1 MKKTFTF
8 LALAACLA
16 ISTKGTSQV
25 IYAEDFEGTTAPSL
39 PSGWS
44 QNVTP
49 NDSVGWNSGDNTT
62 LGSSAFNMNAHT
74 KFACVNDDGHAGAA
88 NTDIL
93 MKSGTF
99 SVASGAAPFL
109 SFDCCYLHGTYSG
122 ATEDATVEVSYDGG
136 TTWTVISTLAAN
148 ANFWWEPRYIN
159 LSATAGHTSVM
170 LGFRY
175 KDAGGWLYGFA
186 VDNIKV
192 FTPPTN
198 DLGLVSIAP
207 MAGTPQSYGVGG
219 TNINMTG
226 QVFNYGATTVTSY
239 DVHYVFNGG
248 TTVTNT
254 VSASIAPFTAAGF
267 TATTPVTLPTTNGAY
282 TIYMWVSLT
291 GDANSAND
299 SSVLD
304 TLNSVSFMPAKK
316 LVIEEGTGTW
326 CGWCVRGIVYMDS
339 LRTLYGNNVSL
350 VAVHNGDPMTVTAY
364 DSWMGTKIS
373 GYPSVVI
380 DRAFTG
386 DPSDLLA
393 QYNAHHN
400 DFGFADI
407 TAAATVTTSSVS
419 LSVNVKPALNLNGN
433 YHLVMVLTEDK
444 VHGTVSGWEQHN
456 YYSGSSTNLLSGG
469 GVNYNT
475 APSTIPASSMY
486 YEHVARSI
494 TPGVTGTSASAL
506 PTAMVAGTMYP
517 MTLTAPVTAGWN
529 LNYMH
534 AIVMMI
540 DDATGRVLNT
550 QNATLTLGVNNVAN
564 SVEAISV
571 YPNPASLNANVAFT
585 LQNNSKV
592 TIQVS
597 DVTGRVLS
605 TIAATEYTAGEHEV
619 ELSTAGLSS
628 GLYNVNVI
636 SEAGTATTRLTVI
649 K

>member
-1 MKKTFTF
+1 MKKTFTY

-25 IYAEDFEGTTAPSL
+25 IYSEDFEGVTFPSL
-39 PSGWS
+39 PTGWS

-62 LGSSAFNMNAHT
+62 LGSTAFNMNSHT
-74 KFACVNDDGHAGAA
+74 NFVGVNDDGHQFAA

-93 MKSGTF
+93 LKSGTF
-99 SVASGAAPFL
+99 SLSSASAPYL

-136 TTWTVISTLAAN
+136 STWSVIATLAAN

-159 LSATAGHTSVM
+159 MSAAAGHSSVM

-198 DLGLVSIAP
+198 DLGLLSIAP
-207 MAGTPQSYGVGG
+207 MSGTPQSYGVGG
-219 TNINMTG
+219 SNITMTG
-226 QVFNYGATTVTSY
+226 NVFNYGATAVTSY

-248 TTVTNT
+248 SVVTNT
-254 VSASIAPFTAAGF
+254 VSASIAPFTAGSF

-282 TIYMWVSLT
+282 PIYMWVSLT

-304 TLNSVSFMPAKK
+304 TLNSVSFMPTKK
-316 LVIEEGTGTW
+316 LAIEEGTGTW

-350 VAVHNGDPMTVTAY
+350 VAVHNGDPMTVSAY
-364 DSWMGTKIS
+364 DSWMGSKIS

-380 DRAFTG
+380 DRTIVG

-393 QYNAHHN
+393 EYTAHHN

-419 LSVNVKPALNLNGN
+419 VAVNVKPALNLNGN
-433 YHLVMVLTEDK
+433 YRLVMVLTEDK
-444 VHGTVSGWEQHN
+444 VHGTAAGWEQHN
-456 YYSGSSTNLLSGG
+456 YYSGSTTNILSGG

-475 APSTIPASSMY
+475 APSTIPATSMY

-494 TPGVTGTSASAL
+494 TPGATGASSSAL
-506 PTAMVAGTMYP
+506 PTAMVAGTNYP
-517 MTLTAPVTAGWN
+517 LTLTAPVTAGWN

-534 AIVMMI
+534 AIVMLL
-540 DDATGRVLNT
+540 DNTTGRVLNT

-571 YPNPASLNANVAFT
+571 YPNPTTANANVAFT
-585 LQNNSKV
+585 LQNASKV
-592 TIQVS
+592 SIEVS
-597 DVTGRVLS
+597 DVTGRILS
-605 TIAATEYTAGEHEV
+605 TVAGAEYAAGDHQV
-619 ELSTAGLSS
+619 ELSTANLSS